1 MLHSFREAIL
11 EQPALEFRQPTS
23 SNIFD
28 ITLDQQ
34 QLHQLAL
41 QARIVL
47 AITLRRSFDTFHIR
61 LDQPTRML
69 ELALALLRLAIH
81 NSTFTIPMRTS

>member
-1 MLHSFREAIL
+1 M
-11 EQPALEFRQPTS
+11 LEFRQPTS
-23 SNIFD
+23 SDIFD

-47 AITLRRSFDTFHIR
+47 AIILQRSFDTFHIE
-61 LDQPTRML
+61 LDQPTQML
-69 ELALALLRLAIH
+69 ELALALLQLAIH
-81 NSTFTIPMRTS
+81 NSAFIIPMRTS